1 MNVMWRKMSCGLP
14 SPKMGA
20 WIRAKA
26 LHYYNYNS
34 RIQLFLIF
42 NLMFCL
48 YFSVST
54 WSENRTGFGIRS
66 SKYSS
71 TSHRLSSKADVG
83 LKGPKA

>member
-14 SPKMGA
+14 SPKMGT

-26 LHYYNYNS
+26 LHYYNS
-34 RIQLFLIF
+34 RIQLFFL

-48 YFSVST
+48 YFSVFT

-66 SKYSS
+66 SKHGS